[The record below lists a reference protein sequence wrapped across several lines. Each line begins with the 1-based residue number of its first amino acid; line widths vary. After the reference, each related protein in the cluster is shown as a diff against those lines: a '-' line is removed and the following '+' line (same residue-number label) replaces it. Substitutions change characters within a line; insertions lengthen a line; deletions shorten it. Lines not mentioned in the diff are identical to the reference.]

1 MIVRGSIVSLLLTFV
16 RDFYDTAWCVRLL
29 DGSGGFARHKE
40 DLEVACAPVPFL
52 DAARESPSFQVEIE
66 AFGDPTAKHDLLFS
80 NRTEAG
86 ERCPWV
92 PFQPDHDFR
101 LTAGVVAEGELRRR
115 RFCCGLQSG
124 GGSGRGLLRNLR
136 LLLSRVVLFVGI
148 PALIRA
154 GPDEEQHSEEQHR
167 RRHDRTNSCGL
178 KGTHEHPFYLTGL
191 SPSPVP
197 DNSRDRDLAL
207 DRTVSSISGVST
219 PVKVFCCD
227 GW

>member
-1 MIVRGSIVSLLLTFV
+1 MTVRGSIVFLLLAFV
-16 RDFYDTAWCVRLL
+16 RDFYDTAWRVRLL
-29 DGSGGFARHKE
+29 DGSGSFARHKD

-66 AFGDPTAKHDLLFS
+66 AFGDPTAQHDLLFS

-101 LTAGVVAEGELRRR
+101 LTARVVAEGELRRR
-115 RFCCGLQSG
+115 RFPCRLQSG
-124 GGSGRGLLRNLR
+124 GGSGRRLFRDLR
-136 LLLSRVVLFVGI
+136 LLLSRVASFVGS
-148 PALIRA
+148 PGLIGA
-154 GPDEEQHSEEQHR
+154 GPHEEQHSEEQHR
-167 RRHDRTNSCGL
+167 RRHDRTDSFGL
-178 KGTHEHPFYLTGL
+178 KGTHEHPFYLTGS

-207 DRTVSSISGVST
+207 HRTASSISGVRT